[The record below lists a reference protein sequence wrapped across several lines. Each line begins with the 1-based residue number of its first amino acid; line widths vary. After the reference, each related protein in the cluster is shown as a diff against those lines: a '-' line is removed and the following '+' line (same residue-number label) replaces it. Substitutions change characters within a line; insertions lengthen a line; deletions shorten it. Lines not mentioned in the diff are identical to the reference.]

1 MAEPSAKRAT
11 FSACGVIDMRECE
24 YDDEVD
30 SERDSDDDY
39 NEDEVM
45 GEGNDV

>member
-1 MAEPSAKRAT
+1 M
-11 FSACGVIDMRECE
+11 IDMRECE

-39 NEDEVM
+39 NVDEEM
-45 GEGNDV
+45 YKGNDV